1 MVLSEKYAILEDH
14 ALRRARK
21 LDRGAGGENAL
32 ELHPSPFD
40 RNDTVG
46 FIFEADDRVGV
57 DIFRPA
63 DKFAQNEFTP
73 IVLVWGAIRSVPGGS
88 GLDLADRMEN
98 TAALDDAG

>member
-21 LDRGAGGENAL
+21 LDRGAGGENSL

-73 IVLVWGAIRSVPGGS
+73 IVLEWGAIRSMPSEG
-88 GLDLADRMEN
+88 GLDLADRIEN
-98 TAALDDAG
+98 AAALNDVG